1 MLQRNADAARHKAHA
16 AHAAMVG
23 LHSLCCGLPA
33 LAMLASAFSGA
44 TSGFAVFA
52 SYFSGF
58 HQILHAHEVWLLI
71 VSASLV
77 TVGGVLEVTAR
88 RLGSA
93 PKTFP
98 IMFAVSVGCFVLNA
112 TIIAMHRVI

>member
-1 MLQRNADAARHKAHA
+1 MLQRNANEARHKAHV

-44 TSGFAVFA
+44 TSGVTVFA

-58 HQILHAHEVWLLI
+58 HALLHAHEIWILI

-88 RLGSA
+88 RVGVA

-98 IMFAVSVGCFVLNA
+98 VMFAVSVGCFVLNA
-112 TIIAMHRVI
+112 AIIAAHRAT